1 MRVFVARWM
10 QRLDVLSDDAHSAR
24 KRTVSFFPQPTCAYF
39 VIPESEPQPAPF
51 DAFGLEEAACM
62 RVALAQ
68 AQRAAQNAEVPVG
81 AAIYQRGVLIAQA
94 HNAPISLCDPS
105 AHAEVLVLKEAAKVL
120 GNYRLEDCTLYVSLE
135 PCAMCAG
142 AIFNARVR
150 EVVYAARDAKS
161 GAAGS
166 VVDLFADSR
175 LNHQTRIRGGVL
187 EEQSAALLQDFFQAQ
202 RRVRRQ
208 AAVRAKS
215 FLREDAVRRSLE
227 SLPCFES
234 STLSSSFYVLK
245 AVPGMRLHYLHGEP
259 SCSPSGKTYVCLHG
273 ANTCAA
279 VFEPVFASLF
289 GSGARVLAPDALG
302 FGASDRFKKS
312 RAYDFALLM
321 QSLLEWLVFMD
332 LKDVCFITH
341 DASVIWAL
349 LLKALLPERVVSVL
363 AINPCLKPSAASGSS
378 LGAERDH
385 DHGHDHPLS
394 ALYACFG
401 AWLKKGSQ
409 LPHIEAHFAALSS
422 ELSAKETR
430 ALACSFEQPF
440 ERTVFEAFEV
450 LFPSVEEAWACFDLD
465 GKDLQVLLSSQ
476 FLSRCAW
483 MNTLPTCLLKD
494 SAPAAPVSSL
504 LPGFVRRDALE
515 HFGFLSPASFAQLG
529 RTLLDGTD

>member
-1 MRVFVARWM
+1 MV
-10 QRLDVLSDDAHSAR
+10 
-24 KRTVSFFPQPTCAYF
+24 T
-39 VIPESEPQPAPF
+39 PESEPQQAPLE
-51 DAFGLEEAACM
+51 AFALEETACM

-68 AQRAAQNAEVPVG
+68 AQRAGERGEVPVG

-175 LNHQTRIRGGVL
+175 LNHHTRIRGGVL
-187 EEQSAALLQDFFQAQ
+187 EQQSATLLQDFFKAQ
-202 RRVRRQ
+202 RRLQRQ
-208 AAVRAKS
+208 AAVQAKS

-259 SCSPSGKTYVCLHG
+259 SCLPTGQTYVCLHG
-273 ANTCAA
+273 ANTCAG
-279 VFEPVFASLF
+279 VFEPVFASLLS
-289 GSGARVLAPDALG
+289 SGARVLAPDALG

-312 RAYDFALLM
+312 RSHDFTLLM
-321 QSLLEWLVFMD
+321 QSLLEWIEFMD
-332 LKDVCFITH
+332 LKDICFITH
-341 DASVIWAL
+341 DASLVWAL
-349 LLKALLPERVVSVL
+349 LLKARLPQRVVSVL
-363 AINPCLKPSAASGSS
+363 AINPCLKSS
-378 LGAERDH
+378 LVPER
-385 DHGHDHPLS
+385 DHGHDPHGL
-394 ALYACFG
+394 ALYACLG
-401 AWLKKGSQ
+401 AWLKKGLQ

-465 GKDLQVLLSSQ
+465 GKDLHALLSSE

-483 MNTLPTCLLKD
+483 MNTKPSCLLVQA
-494 SAPAAPVSSL
+494 APAAPVSSL

-515 HFGFLSPASFAQLG
+515 HLGFLSQASFAQLG
-529 RTLLDGTD
+529 RVLLDGMH